1 MQKNNNYLLLSLG
14 HNSSALFMECT
25 GDDNG
30 MGNERV
36 KPIGFENERLTR
48 IKSDSSF
55 PREAINEIIKVVGI
69 KKVLGCKA
77 LISTWFEG
85 ENGFPSKYITEKD
98 MEFLETLCSKIE
110 ITSSKFTHH
119 DAHAYSA
126 YAFLES
132 HASAKRLAGKES
144 IKAKYVFCLVADG
157 FGTNREVI
165 SLYKKPTL
173 SHDPKDVEKVCSLR
187 GYSYSLGLLYQY
199 ATSFCGMKENQDE
212 YKFLGYEAHAFDYF
226 LHNEIESIID
236 MSREYADRIV
246 EAWRTKATKKEN
258 RFLLNECREKKGPIP
273 ISVGALETAKIN
285 IRAALKDVF
294 VKQKFKYSPDSFGGR
309 VAVAI
314 FVQNAVESAISG
326 IIELERKRHGEFR
339 NLCLAGGCFY
349 NVKLN
354 NHILNSLDGF
364 VSIMPLAGDQGAPL
378 GMYAREKGLDSI
390 FFGDL
395 CFGPRD
401 FSQAKKLFSDKQNVM
416 YVDNPLY
423 GGDIFRVVAEMIADG
438 NIVNVVR
445 RNMEFG
451 PRALCSTSTLFLPTS
466 DNLDLNN
473 KINGR
478 NEVMPCAPVVSIKNY
493 EQLFSDVNGCVTRL
507 IGSAKY
513 MICTLQYNTDNF
525 GASKQH
531 LGVMHNDPYNPSI
544 YTGRPQL
551 VHADHWMYGLLEE
564 IETLTGAKC
573 IVNTSFNTH
582 GNPIVFDM
590 HSILQNFAY
599 QKKNLEAL
607 DSNKNVYLIIMDF

>member
-14 HNSSALFMECT
+14 HNSSALFMECS
-25 GDDNG
+25 DDNDG
-30 MGNERV
+30 RV
-36 KPIGFENERLTR
+36 KPIGFENERITR

-55 PREAINEIIKVVGI
+55 PREAINEIIKTVGL

-85 ENGFPSKYITEKD
+85 SNGFPSKYISEKD
-98 MEFLETLCSKIE
+98 IEFLKTLCSE
-110 ITSSKFTHH
+110 IDVTSSEFTHH

-132 HASAKRLAGKES
+132 HASAKRLAGDGE
-144 IKAKYVFCLVADG
+144 KAKYVFCLVADG

-173 SHDPKDVEKVCSLR
+173 SCDPKDIEKVCSLR

-212 YKFLGYEAHAFDYF
+212 YKFLGYEAYAYNY
-226 LHNEIESIID
+226 LRRREIDGLID

-246 EAWRTKATKKEN
+246 EAWRTEATKEESG
-258 RFLLNECREKKGPIP
+258 FLFNECETEKGQIP
-273 ISVGALETAKIN
+273 ISVGALETAKLN
-285 IRAALKDVF
+285 IRATLEDVF
-294 VKQKFKYSPDSFGGR
+294 VKQKIEYTPGSFGGR
-309 VAVAI
+309 VAVAV
-314 FVQNAVESAISG
+314 FVQNAVEKAVSG
-326 IIELERKRHGEFR
+326 IIDFEREQHGEFR

-401 FSQAKKLFSDKQNVM
+401 FSQAKKLFADKENVM
-416 YVDNPLY
+416 YVDNY
-423 GGDIFRVVAEMIADG
+423 HYSASVFRIIAEMIADG

-493 EQLFSDVNGCVTRL
+493 KHIFSDVNGSVTRL

-513 MICTLQYNTDNF
+513 MICTLRYNLDNF

-531 LGVMHNDPYNPSI
+531 LGVMHDDPYTPDI

-551 VHADHWMYGLLEE
+551 VHADHWMYGVLEDV
-564 IETLTGAKC
+564 ETLAGAKC

-582 GNPIVFDM
+582 GNPIVFDV

-599 QKKNLEAL
+599 QKKNLEAMG
-607 DSNKNVYLIIMDF
+607 SNKNVYLIIIDF

>member
-14 HNSSALFMECT
+14 HNSSALFMDCSDST
-25 GDDNG
+25 VD
-30 MGNERV
+30 RV
-36 KPIGFENERLTR
+36 KPIGYENERITR

-55 PREAINEIIKVVGI
+55 PREAINEIIKTVGL

-85 ENGFPSKYITEKD
+85 SNGFPSKYISEKD
-98 MEFLETLCSKIE
+98 MEFLETLCSEIE
-110 ITSSKFTHH
+110 VTSSEFTHH

-132 HASAKRLAGKES
+132 HASAKRLAGDGE
-144 IKAKYVFCLVADG
+144 KAKYVFCLVADG

-173 SHDPKDVEKVCSLR
+173 SCDPNDIEKVRSLR

-212 YKFLGYEAHAFDYF
+212 YKFLGYEAYAYNYLRHR
-226 LHNEIESIID
+226 EIDGLID
-236 MSREYADRIV
+236 MSSEYADRIV
-246 EAWRTKATKKEN
+246 WAWKTNATKKEN
-258 RFLLNECREKKGPIP
+258 IFLLNDCRTEKGPIP
-273 ISVGALETAKIN
+273 ISVGALKVAKTN
-285 IRAALKDVF
+285 VRAALKDVF
-294 VKQKFKYSPDSFGGR
+294 SKLKIEYTPDSFGGR
-309 VAVAI
+309 VAVAV
-314 FVQNAVESAISG
+314 FVQNAVEKAVSG
-326 IIELERKRHGEFR
+326 IIDFEREQHGEFR

-401 FSQAKKLFSDKQNVM
+401 FSQAKKLFADKENVM
-416 YVDNPLY
+416 YVDNY
-423 GGDIFRVVAEMIADG
+423 HYSASVFRIIAEMIADG
-438 NIVNVVR
+438 NIVNVIR

-493 EQLFSDVNGCVTRL
+493 EKLFSDVNGSVTRL

-513 MICTLQYNTDNF
+513 MICTLQYNLDNF

-531 LGVMHNDPYNPSI
+531 LGVMHCDPYTPDI

-551 VHADHWMYGLLEE
+551 VHADHWMYGVLEDV
-564 IETLTGAKC
+564 ETLAGAKC

-590 HSILQNFAY
+590 HSILQNFAC

-607 DSNKNVYLIIMDF
+607 GSNKNVYLIIMDF

>member
-1 MQKNNNYLLLSLG
+1 MRKNNSYLLLSLG
-14 HNSSALFMECT
+14 HNSSALFMDCSDST
-25 GDDNG
+25 VD
-30 MGNERV
+30 RV
-36 KPIGFENERLTR
+36 KPIGYENERITR

-55 PREAINEIIKVVGI
+55 PREAINEIIKTVGL

-85 ENGFPSKYITEKD
+85 SNGFPSKYISEKD
-98 MEFLETLCSKIE
+98 MEFLETLCSE
-110 ITSSKFTHH
+110 IDVTSSEFTHH

-132 HASAKRLAGKES
+132 HASAKRLAGDGE
-144 IKAKYVFCLVADG
+144 KAKYVFCLVADG

-173 SHDPKDVEKVCSLR
+173 SCDPNDIEKVRSLR

-212 YKFLGYEAHAFDYF
+212 YKFLGYEAYAYNY
-226 LHNEIESIID
+226 LRRREIDGLID
-236 MSREYADRIV
+236 MSREYADSIV
-246 EAWRTKATKKEN
+246 RAWKTNATKKEN
-258 RFLLNECREKKGPIP
+258 IFLLNDCRTEKGPIP
-273 ISVGALETAKIN
+273 ISVGALEVAKTN
-285 IRAALKDVF
+285 VRTALKDVF
-294 VKQKFKYSPDSFGGR
+294 SNLKIEYAPDSFGGR
-309 VAVAI
+309 VAVAV
-314 FVQNAVESAISG
+314 FVQNAVENAISG
-326 IIELERKRHGEFR
+326 IIDFERKQHGEFE

-378 GMYAREKGLDSI
+378 GMYAREKGLGSI

-401 FSQAKKLFSDKQNVM
+401 FSQAKKLFADKENVI
-416 YVDNPLY
+416 YVDDY
-423 GGDIFRVVAEMIADG
+423 EYSDEVFRIVAKLIADG

-493 EQLFSDVNGCVTRL
+493 KHIFSDVNRSVTRL

-513 MICTLQYNTDNF
+513 MICTLRYNLDNF

-531 LGVMHNDPYNPSI
+531 LGVMHDDPYTPDI

-551 VHADHWMYGLLEE
+551 VHADNWMYGILEE
-564 IETLTGAKC
+564 VETLTGAKC

-590 HSILQNFAY
+590 HSILQNFTY
-599 QKKNLEAL
+599 QKKNLEAMG
-607 DSNKNVYLIIMDF
+607 SNKNVYLIIMDF

>member
-14 HNSSALFMECT
+14 HNSSALFMDCSDST
-25 GDDNG
+25 VD
-30 MGNERV
+30 RV
-36 KPIGFENERLTR
+36 KPIGYENERITR

-55 PREAINEIIKVVGI
+55 PREAINEIIKTVGL

-85 ENGFPSKYITEKD
+85 NNGFPSKYISEKD
-98 MEFLETLCSKIE
+98 MEFLETLCSE
-110 ITSSKFTHH
+110 IDVTSSEFTHH

-132 HASAKRLAGKES
+132 HASAKRLAGDGE
-144 IKAKYVFCLVADG
+144 KAKYVFCLVADG

-173 SHDPKDVEKVCSLR
+173 SCDPNDIEKVRSLR

-212 YKFLGYEAHAFDYF
+212 YKFLGYEAYAYNY
-226 LHNEIESIID
+226 LRRREIDGLID
-236 MSREYADRIV
+236 MSREYADSIV
-246 EAWRTKATKKEN
+246 HAWKTNATKKEN
-258 RFLLNECREKKGPIP
+258 IFLLNDCRTEKGPIP
-273 ISVGALETAKIN
+273 ISVGALEVAKTN
-285 IRAALKDVF
+285 IRTALKDVF
-294 VKQKFKYSPDSFGGR
+294 SNLKIEYTPDSFGGR
-309 VAVAI
+309 VAVAV
-314 FVQNAVESAISG
+314 FVQNAVEKAVSG
-326 IIELERKRHGEFR
+326 IIELERKQHGEFE

-416 YVDNPLY
+416 YVDNPSY
-423 GGDIFRVVAEMIADG
+423 GGDIFHVVAKLIADG

-493 EQLFSDVNGCVTRL
+493 KHIFSDVNGSVTRL

-513 MICTLQYNTDNF
+513 MICTLRYNLDNF

-531 LGVMHNDPYNPSI
+531 LGVMHDDPYTPDI

-551 VHADHWMYGLLEE
+551 VHAYHWMYSILEDV
-564 IETLTGAKC
+564 ETLTGAKC

-590 HSILQNFAY
+590 HSILQNFTY
-599 QKKNLEAL
+599 QKKNLEATG
-607 DSNKNVYLIIMDF
+607 SNKNVYLIIMDF

>member
-14 HNSSALFMECT
+14 HNSSALFMECS
-25 GDDNG
+25 DDN
-30 MGNERV
+30 NERV
-36 KPIGFENERLTR
+36 KPIGFENERITR

-55 PREAINEIIKVVGI
+55 PREAINEIIKAVGI

-85 ENGFPSKYITEKD
+85 SNGFPSKYISEKD
-98 MEFLETLCSKIE
+98 MEFLETLCSEIE
-110 ITSSKFTHH
+110 VTSSEFTHH

-132 HASAKRLAGKES
+132 HGFAKESAGEKS

-165 SLYKKPTL
+165 SLYKKPTY
-173 SHDPKDVEKVCSLR
+173 SCDPNDVEKVRSLR

-212 YKFLGYEAHAFDYF
+212 YKFLGYEAHALEYFD
-226 LHNEIESIID
+226 HNTIGSIIG
-236 MSREYADRIV
+236 MSHAYANKIV
-246 EAWRTKATKKEN
+246 EAWKTNATKKEN
-258 RFLLNECREKKGPIP
+258 IFLLNDCRTEKGLIP
-273 ISVGALETAKIN
+273 ISVGALEVAKTN
-285 IRAALKDVF
+285 VRTALKDVF
-294 VKQKFKYSPDSFGGR
+294 SKLKIEYTPDTFGGR

-314 FVQNAVESAISG
+314 FVQNAVENAISG
-326 IIELERKRHGEFR
+326 IIDFERKQHGEFE

-378 GMYAREKGLDSI
+378 GMFAREKGLESI

-401 FSQAKKLFSDKQNVM
+401 FSQAKKLFSDKENVI
-416 YVDNPLY
+416 YVDNY
-423 GGDIFRVVAEMIADG
+423 EYSDEVFRIVAKLIADG

-478 NEVMPCAPVVSIKNY
+478 NEVMPCAPVVSKKNY
-493 EQLFSDVNGCVTRL
+493 ADLFSDIDGRVTRL

-531 LGVMHNDPYNPSI
+531 LGVMHNDPYNPFV

-551 VHADHWMYGLLEE
+551 VYADHWMYSILEDV
-564 IETLTGAKC
+564 ETLTGAKC

-590 HSILQNFAY
+590 HSILQNFTY
-599 QKKNLEAL
+599 QKKNLEVIG
-607 DSNKNVYLIIMDF
+607 SNKNVYLIIMDF

>member
-14 HNSSALFMECT
+14 HNSSALFMDCSDST
-25 GDDNG
+25 VD
-30 MGNERV
+30 RV
-36 KPIGFENERLTR
+36 KPIGYENERLTR

-85 ENGFPSKYITEKD
+85 SNGFPSKYISEKD
-98 MEFLETLCSKIE
+98 MEFLETLCSE
-110 ITSSKFTHH
+110 IDVTSSEFTHH

-132 HASAKRLAGKES
+132 HASAKRLAGDGE
-144 IKAKYVFCLVADG
+144 KAKYVFCLVADG

-173 SHDPKDVEKVCSLR
+173 SCDPNDIEKVRSLR

-212 YKFLGYEAHAFDYF
+212 YKFLGYEAYAYNY
-226 LHNEIESIID
+226 LRRREIDGLID
-236 MSREYADRIV
+236 MSREYADNIV
-246 EAWRTKATKKEN
+246 HAWKTNATKKEN
-258 RFLLNECREKKGPIP
+258 IFLLNDCRTEKGPIP
-273 ISVGALETAKIN
+273 ISVGALEVAKTN
-285 IRAALKDVF
+285 VRAALKDVF
-294 VKQKFKYSPDSFGGR
+294 SKLKIEYTPDSFGGR
-309 VAVAI
+309 VAVAV
-314 FVQNAVESAISG
+314 FVQNAVEKAVSG
-326 IIELERKRHGEFR
+326 IIDFERKHHGEFE

-401 FSQAKKLFSDKQNVM
+401 FSQAKKLFSDKENVI
-416 YVDNPLY
+416 YVDNY
-423 GGDIFRVVAEMIADG
+423 EYSDDVFRIVAKLITDG

-493 EQLFSDVNGCVTRL
+493 KHIFSDVNGSVTRL

-513 MICTLQYNTDNF
+513 MICTLRYNLDNF

-531 LGVMHNDPYNPSI
+531 LGVMHDDPYTPDI

-551 VHADHWMYGLLEE
+551 VHADNWMYGILEE
-564 IETLTGAKC
+564 VETLTGAKC

-590 HSILQNFAY
+590 HSILQNFTY
-599 QKKNLEAL
+599 QKKNLEAMG
-607 DSNKNVYLIIMDF
+607 SNKNVYLIIMDF

>member
-14 HNSSALFMECT
+14 HNSSALFMDCS
-25 GDDNG
+25 DSAVD
-30 MGNERV
+30 RV
-36 KPIGFENERLTR
+36 KPIGYENERITR

-55 PREAINEIIKVVGI
+55 PREAINEIIKTVGL

-85 ENGFPSKYITEKD
+85 SNGFPSKYISEKD
-98 MEFLETLCSKIE
+98 IEFLETLCSE
-110 ITSSKFTHH
+110 IDVTSSEFTHH

-132 HASAKRLAGKES
+132 HASAKRLAGDGE
-144 IKAKYVFCLVADG
+144 KAKYVFCLVADG

-173 SHDPKDVEKVCSLR
+173 SCDPNDIEKVRSLW

-212 YKFLGYEAHAFDYF
+212 YKFLGYEAYAYNY
-226 LHNEIESIID
+226 LKRREIDGLID
-236 MSREYADRIV
+236 MSREYANKIV
-246 EAWRTKATKKEN
+246 EAWKTNATKKEN
-258 RFLLNECREKKGPIP
+258 IFLLNDCRTEKGPIP
-273 ISVGALETAKIN
+273 ISVGALEVAKTN
-285 IRAALKDVF
+285 VRAALKDVF
-294 VKQKFKYSPDSFGGR
+294 SKLKIEYTPDTFGGR
-309 VAVAI
+309 VTVAV
-314 FVQNAVESAISG
+314 FVQNAVEKAVSG
-326 IIELERKRHGEFR
+326 IIDFERKQHGEFE

-378 GMYAREKGLDSI
+378 GMFAREKGLESI

-401 FSQAKKLFSDKQNVM
+401 FSQAKKLFSDKENVI
-416 YVDNPLY
+416 YVDNY
-423 GGDIFRVVAEMIADG
+423 EYSDEVFRIAAKLIADG

-451 PRALCSTSTLFLPTS
+451 PRALCNTSTLFLPTS

-493 EQLFSDVNGCVTRL
+493 KHIFSDVNGSVTRL

-513 MICTLQYNTDNF
+513 MICTLRYNLDNF

-531 LGVMHNDPYNPSI
+531 LGVMHDDPYTPDI

-551 VHADHWMYGLLEE
+551 VHADNWMYGILEDV
-564 IETLTGAKC
+564 ETLTGAKC

-590 HSILQNFAY
+590 HSILQNFTY
-599 QKKNLEAL
+599 QKKNLEAMG
-607 DSNKNVYLIIMDF
+607 SSKNVYLIIMDF

>member
-14 HNSSALFMECT
+14 HNSSALFMDCSDST
-25 GDDNG
+25 VD
-30 MGNERV
+30 RV
-36 KPIGFENERLTR
+36 KPIGYENERITR

-55 PREAINEIIKVVGI
+55 PREAINEIIKTVGL

-85 ENGFPSKYITEKD
+85 SNGFPSKYISEKD
-98 MEFLETLCSKIE
+98 MEFLETLCSE
-110 ITSSKFTHH
+110 IDVTSSEFTHH

-132 HASAKRLAGKES
+132 HASAKRLAGDRE
-144 IKAKYVFCLVADG
+144 KAKYVFCLVADG

-173 SHDPKDVEKVCSLR
+173 SCDPNDIEKVRSLR

-212 YKFLGYEAHAFDYF
+212 YKFLGYEAYAYNY
-226 LHNEIESIID
+226 LRRREIDGLID

-246 EAWRTKATKKEN
+246 EAWKTNATKKEN
-258 RFLLNECREKKGPIP
+258 IFLLNDCRTEKGPIP
-273 ISVGALETAKIN
+273 ISAGALEVAKTN
-285 IRAALKDVF
+285 VRAALKDVF
-294 VKQKFKYSPDSFGGR
+294 SNLKIEYTPDSFGGR
-309 VAVAI
+309 VAVAV
-314 FVQNAVESAISG
+314 FVQNAVEKAVSG
-326 IIELERKRHGEFR
+326 IIDFERKQHGEFE

-354 NHILNSLDGF
+354 NHILNSLGGF

-378 GMYAREKGLDSI
+378 GMYAREKGLGSI

-401 FSQAKKLFSDKQNVM
+401 FSQAKKLFADKENVI
-416 YVDNPLY
+416 YVDNY
-423 GGDIFRVVAEMIADG
+423 EYSDEVFRIVAKLIADG

-451 PRALCSTSTLFLPTS
+451 PRALCNTSTLFLPTS

-493 EQLFSDVNGCVTRL
+493 KHIFSDVNGSVTRL

-513 MICTLQYNTDNF
+513 MICTLRYNLDNF

-531 LGVMHNDPYNPSI
+531 LGVMHDDPYTPDI

-551 VHADHWMYGLLEE
+551 VHADNWMYGILEKV
-564 IETLTGAKC
+564 ETLTGAKC
-573 IVNTSFNTH
+573 LVNTSFNTH

-590 HSILQNFAY
+590 HSILQNFTY

-607 DSNKNVYLIIMDF
+607 GSNKNVYLIIMDF

>member
-14 HNSSALFMECT
+14 HNSSALFMDCS
-25 GDDNG
+25 DNDAVD
-30 MGNERV
+30 RV
-36 KPIGFENERLTR
+36 KPIGYENERITR

-55 PREAINEIIKVVGI
+55 PREAINEIIKTVGL

-85 ENGFPSKYITEKD
+85 SNGFPSKYISEKD
-98 MEFLETLCSKIE
+98 MEFLETLCSE
-110 ITSSKFTHH
+110 IGVTSSEFTHH

-132 HASAKRLAGKES
+132 HASAKRLAGDGE
-144 IKAKYVFCLVADG
+144 KAKYVFCLVADG

-173 SHDPKDVEKVCSLR
+173 SCDPNDIEKVRSLR

-212 YKFLGYEAHAFDYF
+212 YKFLGYEAYAYNY
-226 LHNEIESIID
+226 LRRREIDGLID

-246 EAWRTKATKKEN
+246 RAWKINATKKEN
-258 RFLLNECREKKGPIP
+258 IFLLNDCRTEKGPIP
-273 ISVGALETAKIN
+273 ISVGALEVAKTN
-285 IRAALKDVF
+285 VRAALKDVF
-294 VKQKFKYSPDSFGGR
+294 SKLKIEYTPDSFGGR
-309 VAVAI
+309 VAVAV
-314 FVQNAVESAISG
+314 FVQNAVEKAVSG
-326 IIELERKRHGEFR
+326 IIDFEREQHSEFR

-378 GMYAREKGLDSI
+378 GMYVREKGLDSI

-401 FSQAKKLFSDKQNVM
+401 FSQAKKLFSDKENVI
-416 YVDNPLY
+416 YVDDY
-423 GGDIFRVVAEMIADG
+423 EYSDEVFRIVAKLIADG

-451 PRALCSTSTLFLPTS
+451 PRALCNTSTLFLPTS

-493 EQLFSDVNGCVTRL
+493 KHIFSDVNGSVTRL

-513 MICTLQYNTDNF
+513 MICTLQYNLDNF

-531 LGVMHNDPYNPSI
+531 FGVMHDDPYTPDI

-551 VHADHWMYGLLEE
+551 VHADHWMYGILEKV
-564 IETLTGAKC
+564 ETLTGAKC
-573 IVNTSFNTH
+573 LVNTSFNTH

-590 HSILQNFAY
+590 HSILQNFTY

-607 DSNKNVYLIIMDF
+607 SSNKNVYLIIMDF

>member
-1 MQKNNNYLLLSLG
+1 MRKNNNYLLLSLG
-14 HNSSALFMECT
+14 HNSSALFMDCSDST
-25 GDDNG
+25 VD
-30 MGNERV
+30 RV
-36 KPIGFENERLTR
+36 KPIGYENERITR

-55 PREAINEIIKVVGI
+55 PREAINEIIKTAGL

-85 ENGFPSKYITEKD
+85 SNGFPSKYISEKD
-98 MEFLETLCSKIE
+98 IEFLETLCSE
-110 ITSSKFTHH
+110 IDVTSSEFTHH

-132 HASAKRLAGKES
+132 HASAKRLAGDGE
-144 IKAKYVFCLVADG
+144 KAKYVFCLVADG

-165 SLYKKPTL
+165 SLYKKPTH
-173 SHDPKDVEKVCSLR
+173 SCDPNDVEKVRSLR

-212 YKFLGYEAHAFDYF
+212 YKFLGYEAYAYNYLRHR
-226 LHNEIESIID
+226 EIDGLID
-236 MSREYADRIV
+236 MSREYADSIV
-246 EAWRTKATKKEN
+246 HAWKTNATKKEN
-258 RFLLNECREKKGPIP
+258 IFLLNDCRTKKGQIP
-273 ISVGALETAKIN
+273 ISVGALETAKLN
-285 IRAALKDVF
+285 IRATLENVFSNLKIE
-294 VKQKFKYSPDSFGGR
+294 YAPDSFGGR
-309 VAVAI
+309 VAVAV
-314 FVQNAVESAISG
+314 FVQNTVEKAVSG
-326 IIELERKRHGEFR
+326 IIDFERKQHGEFE

-401 FSQAKKLFSDKQNVM
+401 FSQAKKLFADKENIF
-416 YVDNPLY
+416 YVSSYD
-423 GGDIFRVVAEMIADG
+423 DEIFHRITKLIADG

-451 PRALCSTSTLFLPTS
+451 PRALCNTSTLFLPTS

-493 EQLFSDVNGCVTRL
+493 KHIFSDVNGSVTRL

-513 MICTLQYNTDNF
+513 MICTLRYNLDNF

-531 LGVMHNDPYNPSI
+531 LGVMHDDPYTPDI

-551 VHADHWMYGLLEE
+551 VHADNWMYGILEKV
-564 IETLTGAKC
+564 ETLTGAKC
-573 IVNTSFNTH
+573 LVNTSFNTH
-582 GNPIVFDM
+582 GNPIVFDV

-599 QKKNLEAL
+599 QKKNLEAMG
-607 DSNKNVYLIIMDF
+607 SNNDVYLFVIDF